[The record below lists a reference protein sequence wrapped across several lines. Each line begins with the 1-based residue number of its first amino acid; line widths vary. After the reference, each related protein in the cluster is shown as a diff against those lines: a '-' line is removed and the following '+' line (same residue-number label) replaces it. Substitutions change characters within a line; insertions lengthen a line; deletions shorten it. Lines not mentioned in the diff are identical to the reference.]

1 MQWWLDKADHKQGKR
16 NWLLRSMDKL
26 GLGFES

>member
-1 MQWWLDKADHKQGKR
+1 MQWSLDRADHNRGKR
-16 NWLLRSMDKL
+16 NWLLRTMDQL